1 MTTTPQP
8 ETAPVEQPPVQV
20 VPQADSKLAQL
31 HAMYAGAKAK
41 ADAAAEEL
49 KTITTAIKA
58 ELGQAAPGQPK
69 VDLIG
74 QGLPPLGLRHIESWR
89 IDTRKL
95 KAQDPETYV
104 RYARKSESWAL
115 KPLGAGGGGE

>member
-1 MTTTPQP
+1 MTTAP
-8 ETAPVEQPPVQV
+8 EVPPVEQPPVQI
-20 VPQADSKLAQL
+20 VPRGDSKLAQL
-31 HAMYAGAKAK
+31 HAMYAGAKAN

-58 ELGQAAPGQPK
+58 ELAQAAPGQPK

-74 QGLPPLGLRHIESWR
+74 QGLPPLGLRHVETWR
-89 IDTRKL
+89 VDTRKL

-104 RYARKSESWAL
+104 RYAKKSESWAL
-115 KPLGAGGGGE
+115 RPLGAGTGGDE